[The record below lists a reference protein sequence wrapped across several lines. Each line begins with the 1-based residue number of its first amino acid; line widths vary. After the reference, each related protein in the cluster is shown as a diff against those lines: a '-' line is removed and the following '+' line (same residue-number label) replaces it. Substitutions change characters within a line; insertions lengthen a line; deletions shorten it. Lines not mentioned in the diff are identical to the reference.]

1 MQGGQHGNSEAFRD
15 TSTEVRA
22 PAWLIVVA
30 LSAGCGPIEYVN
42 TVTRSASNAVSS
54 ARAADAEKLSPYWWT
69 RAVEYLHQARVLAA
83 HSDFQAANRFG
94 RRATEAA
101 NKAREEALAG
111 GAPKPPGE
119 EAAPAAT
126 PTPTPAP
133 TPAPTPTPTPP
144 PAPEGTR

>member
-1 MQGGQHGNSEAFRD
+1 
-15 TSTEVRA
+15 VRA

-30 LSAGCGPIEYVN
+30 LSGGCGPIEYVN
-42 TVTRSASNAVSS
+42 TVTRSASSAVSS

-111 GAPKPPGE
+111 GAPKPPGDA
-119 EAAPAAT
+119 AAPA
-126 PTPTPAP
+126 PEVPAP
-133 TPAPTPTPTPP
+133 TPAPAPTPTPP
-144 PAPEGTR
+144 PPAGTQ